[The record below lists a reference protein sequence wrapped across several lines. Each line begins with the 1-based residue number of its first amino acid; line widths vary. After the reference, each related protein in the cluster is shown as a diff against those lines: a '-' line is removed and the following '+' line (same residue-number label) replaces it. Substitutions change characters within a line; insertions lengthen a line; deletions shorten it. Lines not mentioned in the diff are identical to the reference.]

1 MNLLSQNNG
10 PIPMPLLSIGTATDI
25 TNSTYSVTSNH
36 VVRIAAITE
45 CRIWHY
51 NPTTDYKQG
60 TGLLLPMGSVIEL
73 PVFEGYVIE
82 VVGSANICKF
92 N

>member
-1 MNLLSQNNG
+1 MNLLSQQNG
-10 PIPMPLLSIGTATDI
+10 PIPMPLLSIGISTDI
-25 TNSTYSVTSNH
+25 TNNTYTSTSNH
-36 VVRIAAITE
+36 VVRIAAITG

-51 NPTTDYKQG
+51 NPTSDYKQG
-60 TGLLLPMGSVIEL
+60 TGLLLSIGSVIEL
-73 PVFEGYVIE
+73 PVFEGWVIE

>member
-1 MNLLSQNNG
+1 MNLLSQQNG

-25 TNSTYSVTSNH
+25 NNAKYTSTSDH

-60 TGLLLPMGSVIEL
+60 TGLLLPIGGIIEI
-73 PVFEGYVIE
+73 PTFEGWVIE
-82 VVGSANICKF
+82 VTGSANICKF

>member
-25 TNSTYSVTSNH
+25 TNSTYICDSDR
-36 VVRIAAITE
+36 VVRITAITDS
-45 CRIWHY
+45 RIWHF
-51 NPTTDYKQG
+51 N
-60 TGLLLPMGSVIEL
+60 GLKEGNGYLLPIG
-73 PVFEGYVIE
+73 GYIDMPTFNGWSIE
-82 VVGSANICKF
+82 VQGNVNIMRY

>member
-25 TNSTYSVTSNH
+25 TNSNYTSTSDY

-51 NPTTDYKQG
+51 DPTNNYKQG
-60 TGLLLPMGSVIEL
+60 TGLLLPIGGVIEI
-73 PVFEGYVIE
+73 PTFNGWVIT

>member
-10 PIPMPLLSIGTATDI
+10 PIPMPLLSIGTAVDL
-25 TNSTYSVTSNH
+25 TNSTYAATSNH

-51 NPTTDYKQG
+51 DPTTDYKQG
-60 TGLLLPMGSVIEL
+60 TGLLLPIGGIIEI
-73 PVFEGYVIE
+73 PTFEGWVIE
-82 VVGSANICKF
+82 VTGSANICKF

>member
-1 MNLLSQNNG
+1 MNLLSQQNG
-10 PIPMPLLSIGTATDI
+10 PIPMPLLSIGTAIDI
-25 TNSTYSVTSNH
+25 TNDKYIATSNH
-36 VVRIAAITE
+36 VVRIAAIAE

-51 NPTTDYKQG
+51 NPTSDYKQG
-60 TGLLLPMGSVIEL
+60 IGLLLPIGSVIEL
-73 PVFEGYVIE
+73 PVFEGWVIE

>member
-1 MNLLSQNNG
+1 MNLLSQQNG

-25 TNSTYSVTSNH
+25 TNTTYTATYDH

-51 NPTTDYKQG
+51 NPTSDYKQG
-60 TGLLLPMGSVIEL
+60 TGLLLSIGSVIEL
-73 PVFEGYVIE
+73 PVFEGWVIE
-82 VVGSANICKF
+82 VTGSANICKF

>member
-10 PIPMPLLSIGTATDI
+10 PIPMPLLSIGTAVDL
-25 TNSTYSVTSNH
+25 TNSTYAATSNH
-36 VVRIAAITE
+36 VVRIAAITD

-60 TGLLLPMGSVIEL
+60 GGLLLSIGSSIEW
-73 PVFEGYVIE
+73 PTFDGWVFDI
-82 VVGSANICKF
+82 VGSANLCKF

>member
-1 MNLLSQNNG
+1 MNLLSQQNG
-10 PIPMPLLSIGTATDI
+10 PIPMPLLSIGTAVDL
-25 TNSTYSVTSNH
+25 TNSTYAATSNH
-36 VVRIAAITE
+36 VVRIAAITD

-60 TGLLLPMGSVIEL
+60 AGLLLSIGSSIEL
-73 PVFEGYVIE
+73 PTFDGWIFDI
-82 VVGSANICKF
+82 VGSANLCKF

>member
-1 MNLLSQNNG
+1 MNLLSQQNG

-25 TNSTYSVTSNH
+25 TNNIYSSTSNH

-60 TGLLLPMGSVIEL
+60 TGLLLPMTGTIEI
-73 PVFEGYVIE
+73 PTFEGWVIE
-82 VVGSANICKF
+82 VTGSANICKF

>member
-1 MNLLSQNNG
+1 MNLLSQQNG
-10 PIPMPLLSIGTATDI
+10 PIPMPLLSIGTAIDI
-25 TNSTYSVTSNH
+25 TNDRYTATSNY

-51 NPTTDYKQG
+51 NPTSDYKQG
-60 TGLLLPMGSVIEL
+60 TGLLLPIGGIIEI
-73 PVFEGYVIE
+73 PTFEGWVIE
-82 VVGSANICKF
+82 VTGSANICKF

>member
-1 MNLLSQNNG
+1 MNLLSQQNG
-10 PIPMPLLSIGTATDI
+10 PMPMPLLSIGTAIDI
-25 TNSTYSVTSNH
+25 TNDRYTATSNY

-51 NPTTDYKQG
+51 NPTSDYKQG
-60 TGLLLPMGSVIEL
+60 TGLLLPIGGIIEI
-73 PVFEGYVIE
+73 PTFEGWVIE
-82 VVGSANICKF
+82 VTGSANICKF